1 MKTKKDRAQ
10 AAVRALTN
18 LAHDEQDRD
27 AAAGLYFW
35 AGVLQGYADNAGYL
49 SADRIDETIDL
60 ALEKVD
66 GLIHAYYKE
75 IEK

>member
-1 MKTKKDRAQ
+1 MR
-10 AAVRALTN
+10 N

-27 AAAGLYFW
+27 AAGGLYFW

-49 SADRIDETIDL
+49 SAERIDETIDL

-66 GLIHAYYKE
+66 GFITAWYKE
-75 IEK
+75 LNA